1 MAVAALSKLIG
12 GLALFLLGISFLGE
26 GMERL
31 AGGRAERY
39 LRRCTSSR
47 GRGFLLGTAVTAVV
61 QSSSAVTVIAV
72 SLADSGLLTL
82 RQVIPVVIGANVGTC
97 ATAWLL
103 CLFQTGSDVLT
114 ALPAALAGAVGT
126 GLYLFSRRRK
136 HWGMVLLG
144 FLLLLTGMEAMTA
157 AAELLAGQPGTQ
169 LLLAAARHPLLGL
182 LFGTVLTAF
191 IQSSSASVGILQALS
206 VSGQI
211 SVAMALPVILGE
223 NIGTCA
229 TAFLATLRGGRAA
242 KQTALTH
249 LLFNCMGTAGV
260 FLLLM
265 LFKKPA
271 APLLERAADFES
283 IAVIHTVFNLFSAA
297 LLLPFSEG
305 LAKMAERLTGA
316 GREKV
321 RL

>member
-61 QSSSAVTVIAV
+61 QSSSAATVIAV

-136 HWGMVLLG
+136 HWGMVLLC

>member
-103 CLFQTGSDVLT
+103 CLFQTGSGVLT

-157 AAELLAGQPGTQ
+157 AAEVLAGQPGTQ
-169 LLLAAARHPLLGL
+169 LLLAAAHHPLLGL

-297 LLLPFSEG
+297 LLLPFSDG